1 MTKTRNRLYGMVLLG
16 CSFAYL
22 LVYWTANAP
31 ESSFSVCLFKKATG
45 LPCPSCG
52 STRAIVSM
60 AKGHF
65 LQALLY
71 NPIGVFLGFLL
82 ILLPLWALIDLLLGR
97 QSLFF
102 QYQQANTRLKN
113 PKILVPFLLL
123 IAVNWIWNIT
133 KGL

>member
-1 MTKTRNRLYGMVLLG
+1 MTKTRNRLYGLVLLG

-22 LVYWTANAP
+22 LVFWTAHAP
-31 ESSFSVCLFKKATG
+31 ESSFSVCLFKQVTD

-52 STRAIVSM
+52 STRAIVSL
-60 AKGHF
+60 ANGHLWEAF
-65 LQALLY
+65 LY
-71 NPIGVFLGFLL
+71 NPIGLFLGLLL

-97 QSLFF
+97 QSMFL
-102 QYQQANTRLKN
+102 QYQQVNTRLKN